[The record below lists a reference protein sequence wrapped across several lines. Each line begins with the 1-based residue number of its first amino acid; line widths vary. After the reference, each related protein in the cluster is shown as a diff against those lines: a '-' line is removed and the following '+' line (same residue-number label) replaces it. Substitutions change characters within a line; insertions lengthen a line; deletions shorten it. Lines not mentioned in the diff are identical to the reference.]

1 MKILLSAFIICLS
14 VPVFCSDTAVANDAG
29 VVNNAEA
36 SKDAVIVDNADREN
50 NTEATKKNEVKN
62 DSGSEKQADIM
73 KEVTKLKNE
82 TQTLLSMSNISLSG
96 YIAPVVRFSKMGDSY
111 ATLVGGR
118 GGLIINDNFV
128 LGGCGMALVHPRD
141 RSDFSGK
148 TYSGNYD
155 KVDFA
160 YGGGMAEYYFTPKS
174 LFGFSVGT
182 TIGGGG
188 LTFHSRKEA
197 YDDDE
202 YGSDV
207 FFVAEPELNVF
218 VNITKFCRIGAGISY
233 RYIRGIG
240 VDEYDDKDFRG
251 PSVGII
257 FAFGWF

>member
-1 MKILLSAFIICLS
+1 MKIILSTLFICLS
-14 VPVFCSDTAVANDAG
+14 IPAFCSDTAVADDY
-29 VVNNAEA
+29 VVVDSSESA
-36 SKDAVIVDNADREN
+36 DNAG
-50 NTEATKKNEVKN
+50 KKNDTETTNKTEVKN
-62 DSGSEKQADIM
+62 VIGAEKETDVV
-73 KEVTKLKNE
+73 KEVGKLKE
-82 TQTLLSMSNISLSG
+82 DTQTLLKMANLSLSG
-96 YIAPVVRFSKMGDSY
+96 YGAPVVRFSKMGDSY
-111 ATLVGGR
+111 STLVGGR

-128 LGGCGMALVHPRD
+128 LGGCGMGLAHPRD

-148 TYSGNYD
+148 IYSGNYD
-155 KVDFA
+155 RVDFA
-160 YGGGMAEYYFTPKS
+160 YGGGLMEYYFTPKS

-197 YDDDE
+197 NDDDE

-207 FFVAEPELNVF
+207 FFVAEPEVNFF

-240 VDEYDDKDFRG
+240 IDEFDDKDFRG

>member
-1 MKILLSAFIICLS
+1 MKIILSTLFICLS
-14 VPVFCSDTAVANDAG
+14 VPAFCSDTAVADDY
-29 VVNNAEA
+29 VVVDSSESA
-36 SKDAVIVDNADREN
+36 DNAV
-50 NTEATKKNEVKN
+50 KKNDTETTNKTEVKN
-62 DSGSEKQADIM
+62 VIGAEKETDVV
-73 KEVTKLKNE
+73 KEVGKLKE
-82 TQTLLSMSNISLSG
+82 DTQTLLKMANLSLSG
-96 YIAPVVRFSKMGDSY
+96 YGAPVVRFSKMGDSY
-111 ATLVGGR
+111 STLVGGR

-128 LGGCGMALVHPRD
+128 LGGCGMGLAHPRD

-148 TYSGNYD
+148 IYSGNYD
-155 KVDFA
+155 RVDFA
-160 YGGGMAEYYFTPKS
+160 YGGGLMEYYFTPKS

-197 YDDDE
+197 NDDDE

-207 FFVAEPELNVF
+207 FFVAEPEVNFF

-240 VDEYDDKDFRG
+240 IDEFDDKDFRG

>member
-50 NTEATKKNEVKN
+50 STEATKKNEVKK
-62 DSGSEKQADIM
+62 DSGAEKQADIM
-73 KEVTKLKNE
+73 KEVAKLKNE
-82 TQTLLSMSNISLSG
+82 TQTLLSMSSLSLSG

-111 ATLVGGR
+111 STLVGGR

-128 LGGCGMALVHPRD
+128 LGGGGMALVHPRD

-148 TYSGNYD
+148 KYSGNYD

-160 YGGGMAEYYFTPKS
+160 YGGGLMEYYFTPKS

-197 YDDDE
+197 NDDDE

-207 FFVAEPELNVF
+207 FFVAEPEVNFF
-218 VNITKFCRIGAGISY
+218 VNITKFCRIGAGLSY

-240 VDEYDDKDFRG
+240 VDEFDDKDFRG